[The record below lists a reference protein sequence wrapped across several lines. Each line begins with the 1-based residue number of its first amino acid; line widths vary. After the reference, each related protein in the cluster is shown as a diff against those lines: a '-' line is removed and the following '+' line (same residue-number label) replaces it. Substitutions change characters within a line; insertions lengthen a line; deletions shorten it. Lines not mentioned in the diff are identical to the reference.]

1 MNQISIHNLSIVHK
15 KQTLVD
21 LSFEVNSTLAIIGE
35 SGSGKSLTIKSLL
48 DLLPKSLKLTKEINS
63 SFELSK
69 DTIGFVPQN
78 PFTSLSPLTLID
90 KQFFCSKKEKVDAL
104 KLVGLDESLLKRYP
118 MELSG
123 GQLQR
128 VVIAI
133 SLINNPNILLL
144 DEPTTALDKKTKDE
158 ILSILKN
165 IVEELNLLMIFV
177 THDISVIENL
187 CEDIIILKKGKI
199 VERGKTKMIL
209 KNPKDEYTKKLISS
223 TFKNRGF
230 RA

>member
-1 MNQISIHNLSIVHK
+1 MNQISIHSLSIAHK
-15 KQTLVD
+15 KETLVD
-21 LSFEVNSTLAIIGE
+21 ISFEVNSTLAIIGE

-48 DLLPKSLKLTKEINS
+48 DLLPKSLKQTKEINS

-69 DTIGFVPQN
+69 DNIGFVPQN

-165 IVEELNLLMIFV
+165 IVEELKLLMIFV